1 MALVW
6 LRATECRG
14 SRSLTHEA
22 ELPYRDASRGCP
34 AQPTGTECARRLA
47 ELSGK
52 IYEMIENATE
62 VQRQVVKMQHTGED
76 QSAQGVNKPPH
87 FRIWVAFAGLLVV
100 LVVIFWDALLVLVQR
115 WAKDADYHHGFL
127 VPIFAGYLLWRRRK
141 LLGDFNSL
149 AVTPSALAA
158 GILCLVLAGMTRA
171 VSVLYYVRIVDPAAI
186 IPAFMGIILC
196 LFGWR
201 GLRWAWPAGVFL
213 VFMLP
218 MPGAVATLLSH
229 PLQRVGTL
237 ASTFIIQTLGIPAIA
252 EGNVITL
259 REGQLEVVR
268 ACSGL
273 KMMSLFFAVCWGAA
287 FLSDRPWLDRLLM
300 IISAPPVALVANI
313 LRITLTAVLV
323 EWGLTSANLDHEL
336 AGWLM
341 MPMAVFLL
349 YGEMALW
356 DRIFIPA
363 EQGPPPVITGESLPK
378 SLAARRTRSH

>member
-1 MALVW
+1 M
-6 LRATECRG
+6 
-14 SRSLTHEA
+14 
-22 ELPYRDASRGCP
+22 
-34 AQPTGTECARRLA
+34 Q
-47 ELSGK
+47 
-52 IYEMIENATE
+52 NATE
-62 VQRQVVKMQHTGED
+62 LQPQVVKMQHSGD
-76 QSAQGVNKPPH
+76 DRSAQVANKPPDK
-87 FRIWVAFAGLLVV
+87 RIWLAFLGLIVL
-100 LVVIFWDALLVLVQR
+100 LVVIFWDALFVLVQR

-127 VPIFAGYLLWRRRK
+127 VPVFAGYLLWRRRK
-141 LLGDFNSL
+141 LLGDLSSL

-158 GILCLVLAGMTRA
+158 GIMCLVLAGVTRA
-171 VSVLYYVRIVDPAAI
+171 ISVLYYVRIVDPAAV
-186 IPAFMGIILC
+186 IPAFMGIVLC

-201 GLRWAWPAGVFL
+201 GLRWAWPSGVFL